1 MISVVEQV
9 LTKLN
14 IPFKARKNGQE
25 LSFNCIAPDHE
36 DRHASASIN
45 TATGQW
51 KCWSCLK
58 KGNLKTLIRIVTGD
72 ITEWEKLVTPQDSVK
87 MKIGAIYKKSVEQ
100 ILSYENSI
108 DFKNTIDILKE
119 DFVPATTN
127 IDAMRYLV
135 KKRKFTK
142 ENIKNFKLLYATKG
156 TYENRII
163 IPYYL
168 NGEMIGFN
176 SRYIGDDPKTLR
188 YLYYL
193 NKSKFEHFL
202 FNYENIKNY
211 KYCILAEGPFDLMY
225 LVQQGYQNVI
235 STLNTNINQNQML
248 ELMKFQKI
256 IFCFDNDEISQAG
269 QNAVLKHADSILN
282 YMEIPIFKVELPTGK
297 DPNECDSETLKGC
310 FSKLKRIKKIEK
322 ETNNDQS

>member
-14 IPFKARKNGQE
+14 ISFKSRKNGQE
-25 LSFNCIAPDHE
+25 LLFNCIAPDHD

-108 DFKNTIDILKE
+108 DFKNTIDMLKE

-142 ENIKNFKLLYATKG
+142 ENIKKFKLLYATKG

-176 SRYIGDDPKTLR
+176 SRYIGDNPKTLR

-193 NKSKFEHFL
+193 NKDKFEHFL
-202 FNYENIKNY
+202 FNYENIQNY
-211 KYCILAEGPFDLMY
+211 KYCILAEGQFDLMY
-225 LVQQGYQNVI
+225 LVQNGYQNVI

-248 ELMKFQKI
+248 ELMKFKKI
-256 IFCFDNDEISQAG
+256 IFCFDNDEVSQAG

-282 YMEIPIFKVELPTGK
+282 YMEIPIFKVELPSGK
-297 DPNECDSETLKGC
+297 DPNECGPDTLKEC
-310 FSKLKRIKKIEK
+310 FSKLKRIKKIEN
-322 ETNNDQS
+322 ETSNDQT